1 MNRYAL
7 LGMVLLSAMVCYD
20 CNRVKKGVGQASE
33 KAGEVIGEAAKGVSR
48 GVENVY
54 AITIEKK
61 DSIRLQDLEF
71 GTIRLLSDSTG
82 SDNKLSVYIIFRN
95 DFDKEIVLKVF
106 DKNNLESGRIRKQ
119 IKGKKDETGYIDF
132 IFDPHTNIDRDCRI
146 VME

>member
-7 LGMVLLSAMVCYD
+7 FGIVLLSAVICYN
-20 CNRVKKGVGQASE
+20 CNRVKKGVSQASE

-48 GVENVY
+48 GVENAFV
-54 AITIEKK
+54 ITIEKK
-61 DSIRLQDLEF
+61 DTLRLRDLEF

-82 SDNKLSVYIIFRN
+82 SDNKLSVYIIFKN
-95 DFDKEIVLKVF
+95 DFEKEVLLKVY
-106 DKNNLESGRIRKQ
+106 DKNNLESGRVKKQ
-119 IKGKKDETGYIDF
+119 LKGKKDDTGYIDF